1 MMRDQMRLGRRSL
14 ATLID
19 RLNSSYTDAQIQ
31 QLVFTHGLNARYTG
45 QNKLYRLGAV
55 FHPLVE
61 EEADQTEAQN
71 AIALF
76 EEVAQRFDDA
86 RWDEAIL
93 PGLQEALRADGL
105 DLVGGR
111 VVPFLSPSIAPQEEQ
126 GLLESR
132 LSSNGFE
139 VALNH
144 FNQSVDNSVSGNWE
158 SANGDLRAFFECLCN
173 DIAGKIHQGPQSPP
187 TGGAARQYLASQRF
201 LDTDESNLLQPLFR
215 ILHGQGAHPGTSSS
229 DDCHRRRLMVVALSN
244 YYLDKLSSWLSTSV
258 V

>member
-1 MMRDQMRLGRRSL
+1 MPDQMRLGRRSL
-14 ATLID
+14 ATLIY
-19 RLNSSYTDAQIQ
+19 RLNLHYTDAQIDL
-31 QLVFTHGLNARYTG
+31 LVFKHGLDTRYTG
-45 QNKLYRLGAV
+45 QNKLSRLGAV
-55 FHPLVE
+55 FQPLVK
-61 EEADQTEAQN
+61 EEADQTEVQN
-71 AIALF
+71 AIGLF
-76 EEVAQRFDDA
+76 EEVGQTFDDD
-86 RWDEAIL
+86 RWDEGIL
-93 PGLQEALRADGL
+93 PSLQEALRVDGL

-132 LSSNGFE
+132 LSSNGFK

-187 TGGAARQYLASQRF
+187 TGGLARQYLTSAGF
-201 LDTDESNLLQPLFR
+201 LDADESNLLQTLFR